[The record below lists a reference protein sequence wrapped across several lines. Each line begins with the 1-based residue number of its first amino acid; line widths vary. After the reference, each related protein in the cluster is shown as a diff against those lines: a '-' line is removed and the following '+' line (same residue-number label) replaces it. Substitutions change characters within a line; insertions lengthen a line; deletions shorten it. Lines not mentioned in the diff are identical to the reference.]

1 MGEILGVDIDHI
13 VTIEAGPTRDG
24 ELDVVDQVGEVVV
37 HGDVGFV
44 IRSLSQS
51 PV

>member
-1 MGEILGVDIDHI
+1 MSEILGVDIDHI
-13 VTIEAGPTRDG
+13 VTIEAGSTGDG

-37 HGDVGFV
+37 HSDVGFS
-44 IRSLSQS
+44 IKSLSQS